1 LVASPFATPSLTKIA
16 VLIASASLQK
26 TIAKTSKH
34 DISETA
40 RFLLSLTIC
49 ISPCLGSPWNKVEL
63 ETSTAANPF
72 EALEATGVHLGPGR
86 DQLLDHCAMAFPSCS
101 IQCCVASARGEEVT
115 LSGMEVR
122 LDGIGSCMVSQHH
135 IRFLIVVCKK
145 NGLGCE
151 HKGTWR
157 RYIPQKNLLR
167 LRKFNFKTRH
177 RKPPG
182 GYGNVWQHHIFL
194 HLLDPKL
201 QEILMTYGSLLVSF
215 LCHPDAEYC

>member
-26 TIAKTSKH
+26 TIVKTSKH

-40 RFLLSLTIC
+40 RFLLSLTFC

-145 NGLGCE
+145 TVWVVNTKVLGDDIFL
-151 HKGTWR
+151 K
-157 RYIPQKNLLR
+157 
-167 LRKFNFKTRH
+167 KTSCGSGSSISKQDIGNH
-177 RKPPG
+177 PVVMAT
-182 GYGNVWQHHIFL
+182 YGNITSSCTCLIQNY
-194 HLLDPKL
+194 KR
-201 QEILMTYGSLLVSF
+201 Y
-215 LCHPDAEYC
+215 